1 MSFARAFN
9 GDDRIM
15 EGQNDGGTEC
25 CKEPRERLNDRPSL
39 ELAHRHGKQA
49 GEHSNEKEEENVLR
63 TSEYRLRQNHAN
75 DNGAEPFHIEGP
87 DLPEQAQ
94 LGIGVVL
101 LKLL

>member
-49 GEHSNEKEEENVLR
+49 GEHSNEKEEKTCYELQS
-63 TSEYRLRQNHAN
+63 TDCAKITPTITGQSH
-75 DNGAEPFHIEGP
+75 FT
-87 DLPEQAQ
+87 
-94 LGIGVVL
+94 
-101 LKLL
+101 